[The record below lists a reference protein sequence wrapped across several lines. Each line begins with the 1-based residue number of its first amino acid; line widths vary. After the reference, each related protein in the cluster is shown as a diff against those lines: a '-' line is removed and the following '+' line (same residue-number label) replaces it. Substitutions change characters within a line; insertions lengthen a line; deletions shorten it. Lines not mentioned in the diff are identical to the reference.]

1 MKERNGVRVGQRVR
15 DLDGASL
22 GRVVRLFDDG
32 FEARRGLPFLI
43 RRDYVLRY
51 EEVRGVRDGALVVAR
66 SRSDLAELAAGGV
79 PPAWR
84 IPAPSAFP
92 VAATPSEARDVRAEI
107 ARGRVPG
114 AAVEEP
120 EPDREAPLLE
130 GAPRAPAAAPPA
142 AAAPAEVAPYG
153 ASGHGAAPPHR

>member
-1 MKERNGVRVGQRVR
+1 MKERNGVRLGQRVR

-22 GRVVRLFDDG
+22 GRVVRLFADG
-32 FEARRGLPFLI
+32 FETRRGLPILI

-66 SRSDLAELAAGGV
+66 SRSDLADLAAGGV

-92 VAATPSEARDVRAEI
+92 VIATPSEARDVRAEI
-107 ARGRVPG
+107 ARGGVPG

-120 EPDREAPLLE
+120 EPEPDREPPLRE
-130 GAPRAPAAAPPA
+130 GAPREPA
-142 AAAPAEVAPYG
+142 AAARAEVAPYG